1 MNGLWTPGVYLQRA
15 TAAPAPPPRL
25 TSVTGFV
32 GLAGRGPL
40 NSPQRLENWRQ
51 FEAVFGGPTDD
62 HDLGPAVYGFFA
74 NGGQVCY
81 VVRVADSLSP
91 DRAPRAARWVAR
103 DNRGEVAIE
112 VEAAS
117 EGAWA
122 NALQLRLSRG
132 QARMTLTRLALD
144 APAGTDRLELATTVG
159 LRDGEEIT
167 LVHAT
172 ESRTRQ
178 ERGVAAVLSARA
190 VRLDAPLA
198 NALPAGSPVLGAG
211 LDFEVRDLDRFERF
225 EDLSLDP
232 LHPRYVPD
240 RVNGDPGESACLVKL
255 AAGHSILVRVTLAE
269 GAVRQG
275 LEMTEDGA
283 VAFIRQTEGRDP
295 VLPIAVGY
303 FTGYDDN
310 GYFPHGDPVAAGYQG
325 LATLEAVEEIA
336 LVALPD
342 LARLTEETADH
353 AQFVTGQRQMLRHC
367 EMLGDRFAILDSPR
381 QAADGDPLSVLM
393 PGYIEQLALS
403 PTAVNGALYFPWL
416 RVAPIEGRRIDRFV
430 PPCGVVAGVFA
441 RTDALEGVHR
451 SPANEMLRGV
461 LETQFL
467 VTAGQ
472 QALLN
477 PAGINGLR
485 GFAGRGIRVWGAR
498 TLARD
503 SLWRYIAVRRTLL
516 AIVREI
522 RHSLRWS
529 VFEPNDRRLRRGIA
543 ASLNSYLGGLYQ
555 TGVLAGASAEEAY
568 FVQCDAETN
577 PPETLER
584 GEVVARIGFA
594 PLRPMEFI
602 VATIRRGTESVAV
615 ALDARASG
623 ENR

>member
-1 MNGLWTPGVYLQRA
+1 MNGLRTPGVYLRRA
-15 TAAPAPPPRL
+15 TAAAPPPPRS

-32 GLAGRGPL
+32 GLAERGPL

-51 FEAVFGGPTDD
+51 FETVFGGPTDD
-62 HDLGPAVYGFFA
+62 RDLGPAVYGFFA
-74 NGGQVCY
+74 NGGRVCY
-81 VVRVADSLSP
+81 VVRVADTLSP

-103 DNRGEVAIE
+103 NDRGQAVIE

-122 NALQLRLSRG
+122 NALRLRLSRG
-132 QARMTLTRLALD
+132 QARMTLTRLARD
-144 APAGTDRLELATTVG
+144 APAGTDRLELATTVD

-198 NALPAGSPVLGAG
+198 NALPEGSPVLGAG
-211 LDFEVRDLDRFERF
+211 LDFEVRDRDRLERF

-232 LHPRYVPD
+232 LHPRYFPD
-240 RVNGDPGESACLVKL
+240 RVNGDPGESACLAKL
-255 AAGHSILVRVTLAE
+255 AAGHSILVRVTLMD

-275 LEMTEDGA
+275 LEVTAAGA
-283 VAFIRQTEGRDP
+283 AFVRQIEGRDP

-303 FTGYDDN
+303 FTGYDDS
-310 GYFPHGDPVAAGYQG
+310 GYFPHVDPVVAGYQG

-342 LARLTEETADH
+342 LARLTEETADYS
-353 AQFVTGQRQMLRHC
+353 QFVTGQRQVLRHC

-393 PGYIEQLALS
+393 PGYLEQLALS

-467 VTAGQ
+467 VTAER

-503 SLWRYIAVRRTLL
+503 PLWRYIAVRRTLV

-522 RHSLRWS
+522 RHNLRWS
-529 VFEPNDRRLRRGIA
+529 VFEPNDQRLRRGIA

-555 TGVLAGASAEEAY
+555 TGVLAGASADEAY

-602 VATIRRGTESVAV
+602 VATIRRGAESVAV
-615 ALDARASG
+615 ALDARAFG